1 MEGHYLMDM
10 QAVLK
15 AGGLGAVVLIILNLL
30 GLIPCVGCITFLL
43 SLVVYAGIGVLA
55 AYWMPPPRTAGS
67 GATNGALAAVMAA
80 LVAGVIGIVILAIR
94 GAITGGAQLA
104 QIPPEQLRTLAEAGI
119 DPSIFAG
126 PAGGGLAGALCCTFF
141 LFIGAG
147 LGAVGGAIWGNSR
160 PN

>member
-1 MEGHYLMDM
+1 MDM

-15 AGGLGAVVLIILNLL
+15 AGGLGAVVLIVLSLL

-43 SLVVYAGIGVLA
+43 SFVVYAGIGVLA
-55 AYWMPPPRTAGS
+55 AHWMPPPRTAGS
-67 GATNGALAAVMAA
+67 GATNGALAAVVAA
-80 LVAGVIGIVILAIR
+80 LVAGVIGIVILAIQ

-104 QIPPEQLRTLAEAGI
+104 QVPPDQLQTLAEAGI
-119 DPSIFAG
+119 DPAIFAG
-126 PAGGGLAGALCCTFF
+126 PAGGAMAGALCCTFF

-147 LGAVGGAIWGNSR
+147 LGAAGGAIWANSK